1 MVLVLNVARYS
12 LRFSLFGK
20 VVYRYLLGCGS
31 FEKRKGFLSQIG
43 ILEVDFGNKI
53 KGFQPMIR

>member
-1 MVLVLNVARYS
+1 MVIERIDVA
-12 LRFSLFGK
+12 K
-20 VVYRYLLGCGS
+20 LLGCGS
-31 FEKRKGFLSQIG
+31 FEKREGFLSQIG